1 VTASDEPVRVYVID
15 RAGPE
20 ANAFGAKLTG
30 REGVELAGGSDD
42 VREALDE
49 IDETEPDLVLI
60 GTDLG
65 GKGCVSAVESV
76 LAVHP
81 QAAVVMLST
90 VDDKPLVAAA
100 IRAGSVGAV
109 DRTASPGE
117 TITALHVYQLHRSGK
132 PVDLALA
139 EPPGEVRGLRVS
151 GALPVFPGA
160 EGAPEPGVEA
170 TTLTAATRT
179 RRTEDRAATPE
190 DPAESTTPADAPSQD
205 VAGLRANLAE
215 QPAAPRKRGFKLFG
229 RKGGKEK
236 DWGPSSGKEKAG
248 KDKHA

>member
-1 VTASDEPVRVYVID
+1 MTASDEPVRVYVID

-42 VREALDE
+42 VPDALDE

-81 QAAVVMLST
+81 RAAVVMLST
-90 VDDKPLVAAA
+90 TDDKPLVAAA
-100 IRAGSVGAV
+100 MRAGSVGAV

-117 TITALHVYQLHRSGK
+117 TITALHVYQLHRSGE
-132 PVDLALA
+132 PVDLSLA
-139 EPPGEVRGLRVS
+139 EPPGELRGLRVS

-170 TTLTAATRT
+170 TSLTEATRH
-179 RRTEDRAATPE
+179 RPTEP
-190 DPAESTTPADAPSQD
+190 PPPPADVAPSTIQ
-205 VAGLRANLAE
+205 GLRANLDAE
-215 QPAAPRKRGFKLFG
+215 GAAPKKRGFRLFG
-229 RKGGKEK
+229 RKGGKPK
-236 DWGPSSGKEKAG
+236 DWGPSSKQGKVG
-248 KDKHA
+248 KDKPE